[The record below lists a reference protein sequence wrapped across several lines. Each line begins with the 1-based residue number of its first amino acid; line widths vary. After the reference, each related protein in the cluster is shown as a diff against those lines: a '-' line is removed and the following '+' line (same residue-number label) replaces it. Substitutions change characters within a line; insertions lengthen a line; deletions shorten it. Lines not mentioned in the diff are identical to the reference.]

1 LNPMPMR
8 LTFALALLFHTAV
21 QAGRV
26 LLTLYALKF
35 GADPFAVGVLAAM
48 FSAMPMLLS
57 WRIGRLVDR
66 FGARRPLMFGGL
78 CGALGMLAPYLWPG
92 MPALYLAAVLNG
104 LLFAFCATPLQNL
117 VGLLSRPVDSARNF
131 SNFSLVIS
139 TAGFTGPLLAGF
151 SIDHAGHAN
160 ACLALVAMSL
170 APVLLLAV
178 RGGLLPGGTG
188 QARPAGSIRDMLASP
203 GLWRVLLTGSL
214 IVTGIDLFLFYM
226 PIYGHGI
233 GLSASAIGVVLAMF
247 FISSFIVRLLIPSLL
262 ARLGEERMLAA
273 AFLLGAAGLAL
284 APFFKGVAVL
294 ATVSFLFGIGM
305 GCGQP
310 VTLMLTFRTSEAGRS
325 GEVLGL
331 RVTIN
336 YISRMIGP
344 VVFGAIGS
352 AFGHF
357 PVFWITAAML
367 GSGSAF
373 TRSGGG
379 PEKSRRL

>member
-1 LNPMPMR
+1 MNPTPIR
-8 LTFALALLFHTAV
+8 LTFALALLYHTTV

-35 GADPFAVGVLAAM
+35 GAGPFAVGVLAAM
-48 FSAMPMLLS
+48 FSALPMLLS
-57 WRIGRLVDR
+57 WQVGRLVDR
-66 FGARRPLMFGGL
+66 FGARWPLMFGGV
-78 CGALGMLAPYLWPG
+78 CGVLGMLVPYLYPG
-92 MPALYLAAVLNG
+92 IPALYLAAVMTG
-104 LLFAFCATPLQNL
+104 LLFAFCAAPLQTL

-139 TAGFTGPLLAGF
+139 TAGFTGPMLVGF

-160 ACLALVAMSL
+160 ACLALVTLSL
-170 APVLLLAV
+170 VPLLLLAV
-178 RGGLLPGGTG
+178 RGGSLPGGTG
-188 QARPAGSIRDMLASP
+188 RARPVGSIRDMLASP

-247 FISSFIVRLLIPSLL
+247 FVSSFIVRLLIPSLL
-262 ARLGEERMLAA
+262 TRLGEERMLAA
-273 AFLLGAAGLAL
+273 SFLLGAAGLAL
-284 APFFKGVAVL
+284 TPFFKGVAVL
-294 ATVSFLFGIGM
+294 AMVSFLFGIGM

-310 VTLMLTFRTSEAGRS
+310 VTLMLTFRTSEAGHS

-331 RVTIN
+331 RITIN
-336 YISRMIGP
+336 YVSRMIGP
-344 VVFGAIGS
+344 ILFGAIGS

-373 TRSGGG
+373 TRAGRG
-379 PEKSRRL
+379 KSLPTT